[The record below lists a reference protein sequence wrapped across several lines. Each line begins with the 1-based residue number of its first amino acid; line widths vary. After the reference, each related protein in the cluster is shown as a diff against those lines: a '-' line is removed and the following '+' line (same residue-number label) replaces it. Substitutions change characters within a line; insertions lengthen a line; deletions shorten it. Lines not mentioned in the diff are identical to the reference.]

1 MDLGPHAV
9 FIWTAYGLTT
19 AVITALVARAVADE
33 RRQRKALIKLE
44 AQGVRR
50 RSAEHPGDDLRS

>member
-1 MDLGPHAV
+1 MDLGPHAI

-19 AVITALVARAVADE
+19 AVITALVARAIDDE

-50 RSAEHPGDDLRS
+50 RSAAHPGDDLRS